1 MADIAQEDE
10 WVMEKG
16 IVAKMYMTPRQIK
29 SYREGR
35 WVEGVHYKK
44 HSPNP
49 QATEG
54 RAILSTTIQKLTGL
68 LEMRDGYACWRGSS
82 WERNQN

>member
-1 MADIAQEDE
+1 MRLFMADITQEDE

-35 WVEGVHYKK
+35 WIEGIHYNASLQL
-44 HSPNP
+44 H
-49 QATEG
+49 Q
-54 RAILSTTIQKLTGL
+54 
-68 LEMRDGYACWRGSS
+68 D
-82 WERNQN
+82 

>member
-1 MADIAQEDE
+1 MADITQEDE

-35 WVEGVHYKK
+35 WIEGIHYK
-44 HSPNP
+44 
-49 QATEG
+49 
-54 RAILSTTIQKLTGL
+54 IQKLQK
-68 LEMRDGYACWRGSS
+68 E
-82 WERNQN
+82 E

>member
-1 MADIAQEDE
+1 MADITQEDE

-35 WVEGVHYKK
+35 WIEGIHYKK
-44 HSPNP
+44 HPPDPKAS
-49 QATEG
+49 E
-54 RAILSTTIQKLTGL
+54 
-68 LEMRDGYACWRGSS
+68 
-82 WERNQN
+82 

>member
-44 HSPNP
+44 HSLTLKPLK
-49 QATEG
+49 EG
-54 RAILSTTIQKLTGL
+54 QYFLQLYK
-68 LEMRDGYACWRGSS
+68 
-82 WERNQN
+82 N